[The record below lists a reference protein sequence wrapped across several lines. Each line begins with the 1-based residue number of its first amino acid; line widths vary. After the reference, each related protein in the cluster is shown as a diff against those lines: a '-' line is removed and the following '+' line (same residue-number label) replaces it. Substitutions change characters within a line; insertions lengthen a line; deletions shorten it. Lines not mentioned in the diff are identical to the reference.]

1 MWFLG
6 TWMTNVVRVGK
17 HRSYFAYRAST
28 CFQTLGHSSVM
39 LSVGRAFPHSLRQR
53 QHFSPVLRPLTWL
66 FPGALKGS
74 ESEEYPWE
82 PRDNH
87 WRDIDTGR
95 AGAPPKGPQRVS
107 GWTSP
112 NPPILGFWFCSIRI
126 TMLEQKESLEISSF
140 HFSDEKTEIY
150 SSKLYGKRVAD
161 AEWELRFPDTWASC
175 SLC

>member
-28 CFQTLGHSSVM
+28 CFQTLGHPSVM

-95 AGAPPKGPQRVS
+95 AGVPPKGPQRVS

-112 NPPILGFWFCSIRI
+112 NPPILGFWILQHQNYYVRA
-126 TMLEQKESLEISSF
+126 
-140 HFSDEKTEIY
+140 
-150 SSKLYGKRVAD
+150 KRVPRD
-161 AEWELRFPDTWASC
+161 QFVPFFRWEDWDLQLKVARQESGRCRMRAQISRH
-175 SLC
+175 LGIM